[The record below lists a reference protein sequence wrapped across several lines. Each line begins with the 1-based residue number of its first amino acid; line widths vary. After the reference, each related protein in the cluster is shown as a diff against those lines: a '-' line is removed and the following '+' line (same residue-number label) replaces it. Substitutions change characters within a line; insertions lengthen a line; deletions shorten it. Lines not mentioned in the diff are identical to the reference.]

1 MGMISVCRKKE
12 LEVVMGKF
20 ILRRK
25 DLRKKNIILFIIVA
39 IAITTGLIFFLRSKS
54 GATNEEYT
62 YSYPEP
68 ELTLQLSGDNKEY
81 VLVNY
86 KKSSESIGIIG
97 VTKDYLV
104 SNSFDTNDADNIQ
117 NYASYNLYLYDL
129 NSKDFTKTRIDL
141 LSIIKQ
147 YKLKGQLSEIVTMSM
162 EDKDYLFLQI
172 DYTPYLFDLK
182 QKKIITAPETILDRN
197 SLKKDSSVDFAFIV
211 DLDNI
216 LFKKYGVLENE
227 KYHSFILGVNSE
239 EKKPELSQL
248 NIKKEYPE
256 IVKTLENEGE
266 VYTRYDSV
274 DSEQWFNTLIHWFAP
289 KGQDV
294 MDLYVTD
301 KTTGEKTKIKSF
313 ADYQTWKASQPTE

>member
-1 MGMISVCRKKE
+1 MKK
-12 LEVVMGKF
+12 K
-20 ILRRK
+20 I
-25 DLRKKNIILFIIVA
+25 IILLIVA
-39 IAITTGLIFFLRSKS
+39 IAITAGLFFFLRSKS
-54 GATNEEYT
+54 GATSEEDIR
-62 YSYPEP
+62 SYPEP
-68 ELTLQLSGDNKEY
+68 EFSLQLSGDNKEY

-86 KKSSESIGIIG
+86 KKSSESSGVIG

-104 SNSFDTNDADNIQ
+104 SDSSDTNDVNNIQ

-129 NSKDFTKTRIDL
+129 NSKDFKKSKIDL
-141 LSIIKQ
+141 LSIVKQ
-147 YKLKGQLSEIVTMSM
+147 YKLKGQLSEITTVVM
-162 EDKDYLFLQI
+162 EGKDYLFFKV

-182 QKKIITAPETILDRN
+182 QKKITAAPETILDRN

-256 IVKTLENEGE
+256 IVKTLENEGN

-301 KTTGEKTKIKSF
+301 KTTGEKTQIKSF
-313 ADYQTWKASQPTE
+313 ADYQTWKASQPRK

>member
-1 MGMISVCRKKE
+1 
-12 LEVVMGKF
+12 MGKF

-25 DLRKKNIILFIIVA
+25 DLRKKNIILLIIVA

-62 YSYPEP
+62 YNYPEP

-182 QKKIITAPETILDRN
+182 QKKIITAPETILDGN
-197 SLKKDSSVDFAFIV
+197 SLKKDSSVKIAFNV

-301 KTTGEKTKIKSF
+301 KTTGEKTQIKSF

>member
-1 MGMISVCRKKE
+1 MKKKI
-12 LEVVMGKF
+12 V
-20 ILRRK
+20 IL
-25 DLRKKNIILFIIVA
+25 LLVA
-39 IAITTGLIFFLRSKS
+39 IAITAGLFLFLRSKS
-54 GATNEEYT
+54 GATSEEDIR
-62 YSYPEP
+62 SYPEP
-68 ELTLQLSGDNKEY
+68 EFSLQLSGDNKEY

-86 KKSSESIGIIG
+86 KKSSESSGVIG

-104 SNSFDTNDADNIQ
+104 SDSSDTNDVNNIQ
-117 NYASYNLYLYDL
+117 NYTSYNIYLYDL
-129 NSKDFTKTRIDL
+129 NSKDFKKSKIDF
-141 LSIIKQ
+141 LSIVKQ
-147 YKLKGQLSEIVTMSM
+147 YKLKGQLSEIATVVM
-162 EDKDYLFLQI
+162 EGKDYLFFKV

-182 QKKIITAPETILDRN
+182 QKKITTAPETILDRN

-256 IVKTLENEGE
+256 IVKTLENEGN

-301 KTTGEKTKIKSF
+301 KTTGEKTQIKSF

>member
-1 MGMISVCRKKE
+1 MKKRNTT
-12 LEVVMGKF
+12 L
-20 ILRRK
+20 L
-25 DLRKKNIILFIIVA
+25 IVA
-39 IAITTGLIFFLRSKS
+39 IAITAGLFFFLRSKS
-54 GATNEEYT
+54 GATSEEDIR
-62 YSYPEP
+62 SYPEP
-68 ELTLQLSGDNKEY
+68 EFSLQLSGANKEY

-86 KKSSESIGIIG
+86 KKSSESSGVIG

-104 SNSFDTNDADNIQ
+104 SDSSDTNDVNNIQ

-129 NSKDFTKTRIDL
+129 NSKDFKKSKIDL
-141 LSIIKQ
+141 LSIVKQ
-147 YKLKGQLSEIVTMSM
+147 YKLKGQLSEIATVVM
-162 EDKDYLFLQI
+162 EGKDYLFFKV

-182 QKKIITAPETILDRN
+182 QKKITTAPETILDRN
-197 SLKKDSSVDFAFIV
+197 SLKKDSSVDSAFIV

-256 IVKTLENEGE
+256 IVKTLENEGN

-301 KTTGEKTKIKSF
+301 KTTGEKTQIKSF

>member
-1 MGMISVCRKKE
+1 
-12 LEVVMGKF
+12 MGKF

-25 DLRKKNIILFIIVA
+25 DKGKKIIISLIVA
-39 IAITTGLIFFLRSKS
+39 IAITAGLFFFLRSKS
-54 GATNEEYT
+54 GATSEEYT
-62 YSYPEP
+62 HSYPEP
-68 ELTLQLSGDNKEY
+68 ELTLRLSGDNKEY

-86 KKSSESIGIIG
+86 KKSSESSG
-97 VTKDYLV
+97 VLGATKNYLV
-104 SNSFDTNDADNIQ
+104 SNSFDTNDANNIQ

-129 NSKDFTKTRIDL
+129 NSKDFTKSKIDL
-141 LSIIKQ
+141 LSIIKK
-147 YKLKGQLSEIVTMSM
+147 YKIKGQLSDIVTMSM
-162 EDKDYLFLQI
+162 EGKDYLFLQI
-172 DYTPYLFDLK
+172 DYTMYLLDLK
-182 QKKIITAPETILDRN
+182 QKKITTAPETILDGN
-197 SLKKDSSVDFAFIV
+197 SLKKDSSSEDAFYSV

-227 KYHSFILGVNSE
+227 KYHSFNLGINRD
-239 EKKPELSQL
+239 KTNPDLSKL

-256 IVKTLENEGE
+256 IVKNLENGGN

-294 MDLYVTD
+294 MKLYATD
-301 KTTGEKTKIKSF
+301 KTTGEKTQIKSF

>member
-1 MGMISVCRKKE
+1 MKKKI
-12 LEVVMGKF
+12 V
-20 ILRRK
+20 IL
-25 DLRKKNIILFIIVA
+25 LLVA
-39 IAITTGLIFFLRSKS
+39 IAITAGLFLFLRSKS
-54 GATNEEYT
+54 GATSEEDIR
-62 YSYPEP
+62 SYPEP
-68 ELTLQLSGDNKEY
+68 EFSLQLSGDNKEY

-86 KKSSESIGIIG
+86 KKSSESSGVIG

-104 SNSFDTNDADNIQ
+104 SDSSDTNDVNNIQ
-117 NYASYNLYLYDL
+117 NYTSYNIYLYDL
-129 NSKDFTKTRIDL
+129 NSKDFKKSKIDF
-141 LSIIKQ
+141 LSIVKQ
-147 YKLKGQLSEIVTMSM
+147 YKLKGQLSEIATVVM
-162 EDKDYLFLQI
+162 EGKDYLFFKV

-182 QKKIITAPETILDRN
+182 QKKITTAPETILDRN

-256 IVKTLENEGE
+256 IVKTLENEGNI
-266 VYTRYDSV
+266 YTRYDSV

-301 KTTGEKTKIKSF
+301 KTTGEKTQIKSF

>member
-1 MGMISVCRKKE
+1 
-12 LEVVMGKF
+12 MGKF

-182 QKKIITAPETILDRN
+182 QKKIITAPETILDGN
-197 SLKKDSSVDFAFIV
+197 SLKKDSSVKIAFNV

-301 KTTGEKTKIKSF
+301 KTTGEKTQIKSF

>member
-1 MGMISVCRKKE
+1 MKKKI
-12 LEVVMGKF
+12 V
-20 ILRRK
+20 IL
-25 DLRKKNIILFIIVA
+25 LLVA

-54 GATNEEYT
+54 GATSEEDIR
-62 YSYPEP
+62 SYPEP
-68 ELTLQLSGDNKEY
+68 EFSLQLSGDNKEY

-86 KKSSESIGIIG
+86 KKSSESSGVIG

-104 SNSFDTNDADNIQ
+104 SDSSDTNDVNNIQ

-129 NSKDFTKTRIDL
+129 NSKDFKKSKIDL
-141 LSIIKQ
+141 LSIVKQ
-147 YKLKGQLSEIVTMSM
+147 YKLKGQLSEIATVVM
-162 EDKDYLFLQI
+162 EGKDYLFFKV

-182 QKKIITAPETILDRN
+182 QKKITTAPETILDRN
-197 SLKKDSSVDFAFIV
+197 SLKKDSSVDSAFIV

-256 IVKTLENEGE
+256 IVKTLENEGD

-301 KTTGEKTKIKSF
+301 KTTGEKTQIKSF
-313 ADYQTWKASQPTE
+313 ADFQTWKASQPAE

>member
-1 MGMISVCRKKE
+1 MKKKI
-12 LEVVMGKF
+12 V
-20 ILRRK
+20 IL
-25 DLRKKNIILFIIVA
+25 LLVA

-54 GATNEEYT
+54 GATSEEDIR
-62 YSYPEP
+62 SYPEP
-68 ELTLQLSGDNKEY
+68 EFSLQLSGDNKEY

-86 KKSSESIGIIG
+86 KKSSESSGVIG

-104 SNSFDTNDADNIQ
+104 SDSSDTNDVNNIQ

-129 NSKDFTKTRIDL
+129 NSKDFKKSKIDL
-141 LSIIKQ
+141 LSIVKQ
-147 YKLKGQLSEIVTMSM
+147 YKLKGQLSEIATVVM
-162 EDKDYLFLQI
+162 EGKDYLFFKV

-182 QKKIITAPETILDRN
+182 QKKITTAPETILDRN
-197 SLKKDSSVDFAFIV
+197 SLKKDSSVDSAFIV

-239 EKKPELSQL
+239 QKKPELSQL

-256 IVKTLENEGE
+256 IVKTLENEGN

-301 KTTGEKTKIKSF
+301 KTTGEKTQIKSF
-313 ADYQTWKASQPTE
+313 ADYQAWKASQATE

>member
-1 MGMISVCRKKE
+1 MK
-12 LEVVMGKF
+12 
-20 ILRRK
+20 
-25 DLRKKNIILFIIVA
+25 KKNIILLIVA

-62 YSYPEP
+62 YNYPEP

-162 EDKDYLFLQI
+162 EDKDYLFLKI
-172 DYTPYLFDLK
+172 DYTSYLLDLK
-182 QKKIITAPETILDRN
+182 QKKITTPPETILDDN
-197 SLKKDSSVDFAFIV
+197 SLKKDSSVDSAFIV

-216 LFKKYGVLENE
+216 LYKKYGILQN
-227 KYHSFILGVNSE
+227 SFYPSFN
-239 EKKPELSQL
+239 LSISSDRHNVDLSKL
-248 NIKKEYPE
+248 NIKTEHPE
-256 IVKTLENEGE
+256 IVDTLESEGD
-266 VYTRYDSV
+266 VCTRSESIS
-274 DSEQWFNTLIHWFAP
+274 SEQWFNTLIHWFAP

-301 KTTGEKTKIKSF
+301 KTTGEKTQIKSF

>member
-1 MGMISVCRKKE
+1 MISVCRKKE

-182 QKKIITAPETILDRN
+182 QKKIITAPETILDGN
-197 SLKKDSSVDFAFIV
+197 SLKKDSSVKIAFNV

-301 KTTGEKTKIKSF
+301 KTTGEKTQIKSF
-313 ADYQTWKASQPTE
+313 ADYQT

>member
-1 MGMISVCRKKE
+1 MKK
-12 LEVVMGKF
+12 K
-20 ILRRK
+20 I
-25 DLRKKNIILFIIVA
+25 IILLIVA
-39 IAITTGLIFFLRSKS
+39 IAITAGLFFFLRSKS
-54 GATNEEYT
+54 GATSEEDIR
-62 YSYPEP
+62 SYPEP
-68 ELTLQLSGDNKEY
+68 EFSLQLSGDNKEY

-86 KKSSESIGIIG
+86 KKSSESSGVIG

-104 SNSFDTNDADNIQ
+104 SDSSDTNDVNNIQ

-129 NSKDFTKTRIDL
+129 NSKDFKKSKIDL
-141 LSIIKQ
+141 LSIVKQ
-147 YKLKGQLSEIVTMSM
+147 YKLKGQLSEITTVVM
-162 EDKDYLFLQI
+162 EGKDYLFFKV

-182 QKKIITAPETILDRN
+182 QKKITTAPETILDRN

-256 IVKTLENEGE
+256 IVKTLENGGN

-301 KTTGEKTKIKSF
+301 KTTGEKTQIKSF

>member
-1 MGMISVCRKKE
+1 MKK
-12 LEVVMGKF
+12 K
-20 ILRRK
+20 I
-25 DLRKKNIILFIIVA
+25 IILILVA
-39 IAITTGLIFFLRSKS
+39 IAITTGFFFFLRSKS
-54 GATNEEYT
+54 GATNKEYT

-68 ELTLQLSGDNKEY
+68 EFSLRLSGDNKEY

-86 KKSSESIGIIG
+86 KKSSESSGVIG

-104 SNSFDTNDADNIQ
+104 SDSSDTNDVNNIQ
-117 NYASYNLYLYDL
+117 NYTSYNIYLYDL
-129 NSKDFTKTRIDL
+129 NSKDFKKSKIDL
-141 LSIIKQ
+141 LSIVKQ
-147 YKLKGQLSEIVTMSM
+147 YKLKGQLSEIATVVM
-162 EDKDYLFLQI
+162 EGKDYLFFKV

-182 QKKIITAPETILDRN
+182 QKKITTAPETILDRN

-256 IVKTLENEGE
+256 IVKTLENEGN

-301 KTTGEKTKIKSF
+301 KTTGEKIQIKSF

>member
-1 MGMISVCRKKE
+1 MKK
-12 LEVVMGKF
+12 K
-20 ILRRK
+20 I
-25 DLRKKNIILFIIVA
+25 IILLIVA

-62 YSYPEP
+62 YNYPEP

-182 QKKIITAPETILDRN
+182 QKKIITAPETILDGN
-197 SLKKDSSVDFAFIV
+197 SLKKDSSVKIAFNV

-301 KTTGEKTKIKSF
+301 KTTGEKTQIKSF

>member
-1 MGMISVCRKKE
+1 LKKKI
-12 LEVVMGKF
+12 V
-20 ILRRK
+20 IL
-25 DLRKKNIILFIIVA
+25 LLVA
-39 IAITTGLIFFLRSKS
+39 IAITAGLFYFLRSKS
-54 GATNEEYT
+54 GATSEEHIR
-62 YSYPEP
+62 SYPEP
-68 ELTLQLSGDNKEY
+68 EFSLQLSGDNKEY

-86 KKSSESIGIIG
+86 KKSSESSGVIG

-104 SNSFDTNDADNIQ
+104 SDSSDTNDVNNIQ
-117 NYASYNLYLYDL
+117 NYTSYNIYLYDL
-129 NSKDFTKTRIDL
+129 NSKDFKKSKIDL
-141 LSIIKQ
+141 LSIVKQ
-147 YKLKGQLSEIVTMSM
+147 YKLKGQLSEIATVVM
-162 EDKDYLFLQI
+162 EGKDYLFFKV

-182 QKKIITAPETILDRN
+182 QKKITTAPETILDRN

-256 IVKTLENEGE
+256 IVKTLENEGNI
-266 VYTRYDSV
+266 YTRYDSV

-289 KGQDV
+289 KGQHV

-301 KTTGEKTKIKSF
+301 KTTGEKTQIKSF

>member
-1 MGMISVCRKKE
+1 MKK
-12 LEVVMGKF
+12 K
-20 ILRRK
+20 I
-25 DLRKKNIILFIIVA
+25 IILLIVA
-39 IAITTGLIFFLRSKS
+39 IAITAGLFFFLRSKS
-54 GATNEEYT
+54 GATSEEDIR
-62 YSYPEP
+62 SYPEP
-68 ELTLQLSGDNKEY
+68 EFSLQLSGDNKEY

-86 KKSSESIGIIG
+86 KKSSESSGVIG

-104 SNSFDTNDADNIQ
+104 SDSSDTNDVNNIQ

-129 NSKDFTKTRIDL
+129 NSKDFKKSKIDL
-141 LSIIKQ
+141 LSIVKQ
-147 YKLKGQLSEIVTMSM
+147 YKLKGQLSEITTVVM
-162 EDKDYLFLQI
+162 EGKDYLFFKV

-182 QKKIITAPETILDRN
+182 QKKITTAPETILDRN

-301 KTTGEKTKIKSF
+301 KTTGEKTQIKSF
-313 ADYQTWKASQPTE
+313 ADYQTWKASQPRK

>member
-1 MGMISVCRKKE
+1 MKKKI
-12 LEVVMGKF
+12 V
-20 ILRRK
+20 IL
-25 DLRKKNIILFIIVA
+25 LLVA
-39 IAITTGLIFFLRSKS
+39 IAITAGLFYFLRSKS
-54 GATNEEYT
+54 GATSEEHIR
-62 YSYPEP
+62 SYPKP
-68 ELTLQLSGDNKEY
+68 EFSLQLSGDNKEY

-86 KKSSESIGIIG
+86 KKSSESSGVIG

-104 SNSFDTNDADNIQ
+104 SDSSDTNDVNNIQ
-117 NYASYNLYLYDL
+117 NYTSYNIYLYDL
-129 NSKDFTKTRIDL
+129 NSKDFKKSKIDL
-141 LSIIKQ
+141 LSIVKQ
-147 YKLKGQLSEIVTMSM
+147 YKLKGQLSEIATVVM
-162 EDKDYLFLQI
+162 EGKDYLFFKV

-182 QKKIITAPETILDRN
+182 QKKITTAPETILDRN

-256 IVKTLENEGE
+256 IVKTLENEGNI
-266 VYTRYDSV
+266 YTRYDSV

-301 KTTGEKTKIKSF
+301 KTTGEKTQIKSF

>member
-1 MGMISVCRKKE
+1 MISVCRKKE

-86 KKSSESIGIIG
+86 KKSSESICIIG

-104 SNSFDTNDADNIQ
+104 SNSFDTNDANNIQ

-129 NSKDFTKTRIDL
+129 NSKDFKKSKIDL
-141 LSIIKQ
+141 LDTVKQ
-147 YKLKGQLSEIVTMSM
+147 YKLKGRMSQIATMSM

-182 QKKIITAPETILDRN
+182 QKKIITAPETILDGN
-197 SLKKDSSVDFAFIV
+197 SLKKDSSVKIAFNV

-301 KTTGEKTKIKSF
+301 KTTGEKTQIKSF

>member
-1 MGMISVCRKKE
+1 MKKKI
-12 LEVVMGKF
+12 V
-20 ILRRK
+20 IL
-25 DLRKKNIILFIIVA
+25 LLVA
-39 IAITTGLIFFLRSKS
+39 IAITAGLFYFLRSKS
-54 GATNEEYT
+54 GATSEEHIR
-62 YSYPEP
+62 SYPEP
-68 ELTLQLSGDNKEY
+68 EFSLQLSGDNKEY

-86 KKSSESIGIIG
+86 KKSSESSGVIG

-104 SNSFDTNDADNIQ
+104 SDSSDTNDVNNIQ
-117 NYASYNLYLYDL
+117 NYTSYNIYLYDL
-129 NSKDFTKTRIDL
+129 NSKDFKKSKIDL
-141 LSIIKQ
+141 LSIVKQ
-147 YKLKGQLSEIVTMSM
+147 YKLKGQLSEIATVVM
-162 EDKDYLFLQI
+162 EGKDYLFLQI

-182 QKKIITAPETILDRN
+182 QKKITTAPKTILDRN
-197 SLKKDSSVDFAFIV
+197 SLKKDSSVEIAFNV

-256 IVKTLENEGE
+256 IVKTLENEGNI
-266 VYTRYDSV
+266 YTRYDSV

-301 KTTGEKTKIKSF
+301 KTTGEKTQIKSF

>member
-1 MGMISVCRKKE
+1 MKK
-12 LEVVMGKF
+12 K
-20 ILRRK
+20 I
-25 DLRKKNIILFIIVA
+25 IILILVA
-39 IAITTGLIFFLRSKS
+39 IAITTGFFFFLRSKS
-54 GATNEEYT
+54 GATNKEYT

-68 ELTLQLSGDNKEY
+68 EFSLRLSGDNKEY

-86 KKSSESIGIIG
+86 KKSSESSGVIG

-104 SNSFDTNDADNIQ
+104 SDSSDTNDVNNIQ

-129 NSKDFTKTRIDL
+129 NSKDFKKSKIDL
-141 LSIIKQ
+141 LSIVKQ
-147 YKLKGQLSEIVTMSM
+147 YKLKGQLSEITTVVM
-162 EDKDYLFLQI
+162 EGKDYLFFKV

-182 QKKIITAPETILDRN
+182 QKKITAAPETILDRN

-239 EKKPELSQL
+239 EKKPELPQL

-256 IVKTLENEGE
+256 IVKTLENEGN

-301 KTTGEKTKIKSF
+301 KTTGEKTQIKSF

>member
-1 MGMISVCRKKE
+1 MK
-12 LEVVMGKF
+12 
-20 ILRRK
+20 
-25 DLRKKNIILFIIVA
+25 KKNIILLIVA
-39 IAITTGLIFFLRSKS
+39 IAITAGLFFFLRSKS
-54 GATNEEYT
+54 GATSEEDIR
-62 YSYPEP
+62 SYPEP
-68 ELTLQLSGDNKEY
+68 EFSLQLSGDNKEY

-86 KKSSESIGIIG
+86 KNSSESSGVIG

-104 SNSFDTNDADNIQ
+104 SDSSDTNDVNNIQ

-129 NSKDFTKTRIDL
+129 NSKDFKKSKIDL
-141 LSIIKQ
+141 LSIVKQ
-147 YKLKGQLSEIVTMSM
+147 YKLKGQLSEITTVVM
-162 EDKDYLFLQI
+162 EGKDYLFFKV

-182 QKKIITAPETILDRN
+182 QKKITTAPETILDRN

-301 KTTGEKTKIKSF
+301 KTTGEKTQIKSF

>member
-1 MGMISVCRKKE
+1 MK
-12 LEVVMGKF
+12 
-20 ILRRK
+20 
-25 DLRKKNIILFIIVA
+25 KKNIIFLIIVA

-182 QKKIITAPETILDRN
+182 QKKIITAPETILEGN
-197 SLKKDSSVDFAFIV
+197 SLKKDSSVKIAFNV

-301 KTTGEKTKIKSF
+301 KTTGEKTQIKSF

>member
-1 MGMISVCRKKE
+1 MKK
-12 LEVVMGKF
+12 K
-20 ILRRK
+20 I
-25 DLRKKNIILFIIVA
+25 IILLIVA
-39 IAITTGLIFFLRSKS
+39 IAITAGLFFFLKSKS
-54 GATNEEYT
+54 GVTSEEYT
-62 YSYPEP
+62 HSYPES
-68 ELTLQLSGDNKEY
+68 EFSLQLSGANKEY
-81 VLVNY
+81 VLVKY
-86 KKSSESIGIIG
+86 KNSSESSSVLGA
-97 VTKDYLV
+97 TKNYLV
-104 SNSFDTNDADNIQ
+104 SRSADTNDANNIQ

-129 NSKDFTKTRIDL
+129 NSKDFTKSKIDL

-147 YKLKGQLSEIVTMSM
+147 YKLKGQLSEITTVVM
-162 EDKDYLFLQI
+162 EGKDYLFFKV

-182 QKKIITAPETILDRN
+182 QKKITAAPETILDRN

-294 MDLYVTD
+294 IDLYVTD
-301 KTTGEKTKIKSF
+301 KTTGEKTQIKSF